1 MEEVP
6 VKIEDKKTPPGV
18 IPSGSLW
25 LDIALGTGGL
35 PEQELIEISGPEGS
49 GKTTLCLQ
57 IIAEAQK
64 LQKTCAYIDV
74 DHTLDAAYA
83 ARCGVDIHQ
92 LYFVEP
98 YCAEQALAILE
109 VLIRS
114 GSMGLIVLDSVD
126 SLLPEE
132 ELYLPLGSEA
142 SQSSSKLLSLT
153 LGNIG
158 LQMGRQPASV
168 IFTSRPQSGISAAYH
183 QLSTHLDR
191 LALKLQAGL
200 RIGLLPIGP
209 IRRENTVIGEHIQAQ
224 IIKSRVLPRFRKIG
238 FDIMYNHGIIK
249 IGEIFDLG
257 VQLGIIQRRDNK
269 YFFQDQEL
277 GAEREQALT
286 ILQHS
291 TLDQALEQ
299 VIRQKL
305 LPDMP
310 TAATSIFG
318 SRAAMM

>member
-1 MEEVP
+1 
-6 VKIEDKKTPPGV
+6 
-18 IPSGSLW
+18 
-25 LDIALGTGGL
+25 
-35 PEQELIEISGPEGS
+35 
-49 GKTTLCLQ
+49 
-57 IIAEAQK
+57 
-64 LQKTCAYIDV
+64 
-74 DHTLDAAYA
+74 
-83 ARCGVDIHQ
+83 
-92 LYFVEP
+92 
-98 YCAEQALAILE
+98 
-109 VLIRS
+109 
-114 GSMGLIVLDSVD
+114 
-126 SLLPEE
+126 
-132 ELYLPLGSEA
+132 
-142 SQSSSKLLSLT
+142 
-153 LGNIG
+153 
-158 LQMGRQPASV
+158 
-168 IFTSRPQSGISAAYH
+168 
-183 QLSTHLDR
+183 
-191 LALKLQAGL
+191 
-200 RIGLLPIGP
+200 LPIGP